1 MEEITLGHVIG
12 AAYGM
17 AEGGLKPPG
26 PPPNKANTALLLID
40 IQELASPDYMA
51 KSAIKAGLPEEPV
64 YAALADYGERFEAA
78 VEKCA
83 HLLSAAREYGIPPIH
98 VKIEAL
104 SGDAR
109 DTSMIHRMVGWCLP
123 PGSEG
128 TPFLAA
134 VTPDPGEIV
143 LTKTVSG
150 CFTGTNLDRV
160 LRHMGIQYL
169 YICGFVTDE
178 CVETTFRDALDYGYM
193 SFVARD
199 ATTTYFAESH
209 AGFVAKWGAFGL
221 TPTAD
226 ELIQQM
232 EALPEG

>member
-1 MEEITLGHVIG
+1 MEEITLVHVIG

-17 AEGGLKPPG
+17 TGDGLKPPG
-26 PPPNKANTALLLID
+26 PPPSKANTALLLID
-40 IQELASPDYMA
+40 IQELALPDYMA
-51 KSAIKAGLPEEPV
+51 ELAIKAGLPEEAV
-64 YAALADYGERFEAA
+64 HAALADYRGRFEPA
-78 VEKCA
+78 VEKCSQ
-83 HLLSAAREYGIPPIH
+83 LLAAAREHGIPPIH

-109 DTSMIHRMVGWCLP
+109 DTSMIHSMLGWYYP
-123 PGSEG
+123 PGAPG
-128 TPFLAA
+128 TPFLPQVA
-134 VTPDPGEIV
+134 PQPGEIV

-150 CFTGTNLDRV
+150 AFTGTNLDRV

-169 YICGFVTDE
+169 HICGFVTDE
-178 CVETTFRDALDYGYM
+178 CVETTFRDALDHGYM

-226 ELIQQM
+226 ELIAQM
-232 EALPEG
+232 ASLPES